1 MKFVSFE
8 EIAALNISS
17 LQCVEWA
24 AEAIR
29 CKDEWVLPEK
39 NSIRFGDNCFFNTM
53 PSLWPRK
60 HVFGVKEVSRIP
72 GRIPALRADILL
84 YDVLGGDLLAFMDG
98 TWITTMRTGAVAAI
112 SMDLLRKRDAKR
124 ICLVGLGNTAR
135 ATLLCYDALCGGRA
149 LDVSVLAYKNQ
160 HEGFIERFKAHKN
173 IHFEVHD
180 DVEEMIG
187 GSDIVVS
194 CMTATDSVFAPD
206 ICYKRGVLVVPVHT
220 RGFQNCDL
228 FFDKVFCDDI
238 PHISGFEHFNRYKS
252 VTELTDIIPPPLYIA
267 VTLENPENSQR
278 PPRNEDRPESTVA
291 QERGGSQMTRES
303 LPTISA
309 YQYRTYTSPQRF
321 WSLWGERKPRQRN
334 FGCEGT
340 PRAAALPCSCGW
352 REAA

>member
-1 MKFVSFE
+1 MSFE

-24 AEAIR
+24 VEAIR

-60 HVFGVKEVSRIP
+60 HVFGVKEVSRIL

-84 YDVLGGDLLAFMDG
+84 YDALGGDLLAFMDG

-112 SMDLLRKRDAKR
+112 SMELLRKSDAKR

-135 ATLLCYDALCGGRA
+135 ATLLCYDALCGGRE
-149 LDVSVLAYKNQ
+149 LDVSLFAYKNQ
-160 HEGFIERFKAHKN
+160 HEGFIERFKAHEN

-187 GSDIVVS
+187 DSDIVVS
-194 CMTATDSVFAPD
+194 CVTATDSIFAPD
-206 ICYKRGVLVVPVHT
+206 SCYKEGVLVVPVHT

-228 FFDKVFCDDI
+228 FFDKIFCDDI
-238 PHISGFEHFNRYKS
+238 PHISGFKHFKRYKS
-252 VTELTDIIPPPLYIA
+252 VTELTDIISPPPPYILLPSHGKIWRTA
-267 VTLENPENSQR
+267 RGL
-278 PPRNEDRPESTVA
+278 
-291 QERGGSQMTRES
+291 QEARADKRM
-303 LPTISA
+303 P
-309 YQYRTYTSPQRF
+309 
-321 WSLWGERKPRQRN
+321 WHRKGAGVR
-334 FGCEGT
+334 
-340 PRAAALPCSCGW
+340 
-352 REAA
+352 

>member
-1 MKFVSFE
+1 MSFE

-24 AEAIR
+24 VEAIR

-84 YDVLGGDLLAFMDG
+84 YDALGGDLLAFMDG

-112 SMDLLRKRDAKR
+112 SMELLRKGDAKR

-135 ATLLCYDALCGGRA
+135 ATLLCYDALCGGRE
-149 LDVSVLAYKNQ
+149 LDVSLFAYKNQ
-160 HEGFIERFKAHKN
+160 HEGFIERFKAHEN

-187 GSDIVVS
+187 DSDIVVS
-194 CMTATDSVFAPD
+194 CVTATDSIFAPD
-206 ICYKRGVLVVPVHT
+206 SCYKEGVLVVPVHT

-228 FFDKVFCDDI
+228 FFDKIFCDDI
-238 PHISGFEHFNRYKS
+238 PHISGFKYFKRYKS
-252 VTELTDIIPPPLYIA
+252 VTELTDILPPPHIFCCRH
-267 VTLENPENSQR
+267 TGKSGEQPEDSKK
-278 PPRNEDRPESTVA
+278 
-291 QERGGSQMTRES
+291 RGQTRECRGTGKGRES
-303 LPTISA
+303 DDERILAYNIGISIQDIYFA
-309 YQYRTYTSPQRF
+309 TKILELVEQKENTPEKF
-321 WSLWGERKPRQRN
+321 WV
-334 FGCEGT
+334 
-340 PRAAALPCSCGW
+340 
-352 REAA
+352 

>member
-112 SMDLLRKRDAKR
+112 SMDLLRKSDAKR

-194 CMTATDSVFAPD
+194 CVTATDSVFAPD

-252 VTELTDIIPPPLYIA
+252 VTELTDIMPPPPIYCRHLGKSGEQSA
-267 VTLENPENSQR
+267 ASK
-278 PPRNEDRPESTVA
+278 
-291 QERGGSQMTRES
+291 ERGQAGEHRGTGKGRES
-303 LPTISA
+303 DDERILAYNIGISIQDIYFA
-309 YQYRTYTSPQRF
+309 TKILELVGRKETTPEKF
-321 WSLWGERKPRQRN
+321 WV
-334 FGCEGT
+334 
-340 PRAAALPCSCGW
+340 
-352 REAA
+352 